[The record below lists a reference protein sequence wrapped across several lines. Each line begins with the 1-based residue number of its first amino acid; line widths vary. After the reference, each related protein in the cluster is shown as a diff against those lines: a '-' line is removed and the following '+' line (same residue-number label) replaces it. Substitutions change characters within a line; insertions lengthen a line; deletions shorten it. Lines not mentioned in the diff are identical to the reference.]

1 MKKIIIFLAAMTLVA
16 FAYMSSSVL
25 AGGMKDPM
33 GKTHKE
39 VSQLIGK
46 EVKNMEGEHLGTVRD
61 FVKDSEGRISFVI
74 VAYGGFIG
82 LGEKRVAIPYSALTY
97 NAETQHYSCAVSR
110 DRFAAAPEFESAEK
124 LRDLSSAE
132 EIYRYFGQRPYWS
145 EESMGTGG
153 TEY

>member
-1 MKKIIIFLAAMTLVA
+1 MKKIMIFLAAMILVA

-74 VAYGGFIG
+74 VAYG
-82 LGEKRVAIPYSALTY
+82 AL
-97 NAETQHYSCAVSR
+97 
-110 DRFAAAPEFESAEK
+110 
-124 LRDLSSAE
+124 
-132 EIYRYFGQRPYWS
+132 
-145 EESMGTGG
+145 
-153 TEY
+153 